1 MSRVNV
7 REQISLAEVFD
18 PVGQLALSISM
29 TLFGSGV
36 IRLNSLESV
45 FPGFELVFL
54 LLVLCLEGIKLALSI
69 VCVCLH
75 SDGFVVL
82 SVC

>member
-18 PVGQLALSISM
+18 SVGQLALSISM
-29 TLFGSGV
+29 TLFSSGV

-45 FPGFELVFL
+45 FPGFKLVFL
-54 LLVLCLEGIKLALSI
+54 LLVLCLECIKLALSI